1 MSHSSKLF
9 QRSSLTLSLVL
20 NLFSIALIIGAV
32 TACDD
37 DGSTTDVVT
46 VGGEVG
52 AGESVAGESVA
63 GAEMPVGLPLDSV
76 IPETATAMCQ
86 GLLGCCDMSDHEMF
100 FLPIINSPRYEEVL
114 DQLPPAVE
122 FNEGS
127 CQSII
132 ETLLTA
138 APFGRWVEQVNAGR
152 VSYDGEAAQTCLDT
166 LSNAQCG
173 DEFLLAAT
181 DSTCFS
187 PSAPV
192 GGDRQRKM
200 FTRDAAPGAEC
211 VALTDGQGGVV
222 YGTCDPSVAFCCV
235 RREDGTCKVAD
246 QDEVGECVAVSARG
260 EACGIIPNAQ
270 FCATGDE
277 CAETGLCEAP
287 TEFVDVQVGEM
298 CAEGFNYFGN
308 CIDSYCDL
316 TGTGTCLA
324 LKADGESCVF
334 SDECVN
340 GACIDQVCGVDSYCR

>member
-1 MSHSSKLF
+1 MTALKVQVELFICKNKTKGGFVSHSSKLF

-20 NLFSIALIIGAV
+20 KLFSIALIIGAV

-46 VGGEVG
+46 VGGEMV
-52 AGESVAGESVA
+52 AGESVAGESVAGESVAGESVAGEIVAGEIVAGESVA

-100 FLPIINSPRYEEVL
+100 FLPIINSSRYEEVL

-200 FTRDAAPGAEC
+200 FTRDAALG
-211 VALTDGQGGVV
+211 
-222 YGTCDPSVAFCCV
+222 
-235 RREDGTCKVAD
+235 R
-246 QDEVGECVAVSARG
+246 
-260 EACGIIPNAQ
+260 
-270 FCATGDE
+270 
-277 CAETGLCEAP
+277 
-287 TEFVDVQVGEM
+287 
-298 CAEGFNYFGN
+298 
-308 CIDSYCDL
+308 
-316 TGTGTCLA
+316 
-324 LKADGESCVF
+324 
-334 SDECVN
+334 
-340 GACIDQVCGVDSYCR
+340 